1 MLTVE
6 PAFSTEFSAQI
17 PPPTPDRPPLCTNVY
32 ETAWMANTSLAP
44 MFPYVHRG
52 SIVPG
57 VTLFMGGEQAEYGHF
72 FHENTEEEI
81 ALVMGGR
88 GTMKPSGTVMIAPLL
103 HGVQA
108 FLKDPKDPQNYLLIV
123 ITQRQ
128 PDEREQHERVFWRCG
143 CNEILFEYA
152 YVATAADAYDPN
164 SSQMFLSTR
173 FSSEAAQRFNADV
186 ANRTCKRCG
195 KIADRFPVEAWGWTL
210 NTRSHDVAG
219 QARTAL
225 LERTKPTA

>member
-1 MLTVE
+1 VIVE
-6 PAFSTEFSAQI
+6 SDFSTELSAQI
-17 PPPTPDRPPLCTNVY
+17 PPPSPDRPPLRTNVY
-32 ETAWMANTSLAP
+32 EAAWMANTSLAT

-57 VTLFMGGEQAEYGHF
+57 VTLFMGGEDAEYGHF
-72 FHENTEEEI
+72 FHENTEEEV

-88 GTMKPSGTVMIAPLL
+88 GTMKPTGTVMIAPLL

-128 PDEREQHERVFWRCG
+128 PDDREQRERVFWRCG
-143 CNEILFEYA
+143 CNEILFEF
-152 YVATAADAYDPN
+152 AYDATP
-164 SSQMFLSTR
+164 SGEYDPHASEMLLTTR
-173 FSSEAAQRFNADV
+173 YSSEAAERFNADI

-195 KIADRFPVEAWGWTL
+195 KVADRFPIEAWGWTL
-210 NTRSHDVAG
+210 NTRSHDAAA
-219 QARTAL
+219 QARAAL
-225 LERTKPTA
+225 LERAKSTA

>member
-1 MLTVE
+1 MSIAETE
-6 PAFSTEFSAQI
+6 FSTELSAQI
-17 PPPTPDRPPLCTNVY
+17 PPPSPDRPPLRSNVY
-32 ETAWMANTSLAP
+32 EAAWMANTSLAT

-52 SIVPG
+52 AIVPG
-57 VTLFMGGEQAEYGHF
+57 VTLFMGGENAEYGHF

-88 GTMKPSGTVMIAPLL
+88 GTMKPTGTVMIAPLL

-128 PDEREQHERVFWRCG
+128 PDDREQHERVFWRCG
-143 CNEILFEYA
+143 CNEVLFEFA
-152 YVATAADAYDPN
+152 YESTPSAVYDPH
-164 SSQMFLSTR
+164 SSEMLLTTR
-173 FSSEAAQRFNADV
+173 YSSEAAERFNADV

-195 KIADRFPVEAWGWTL
+195 KVAEPFPVEAWGWTL
-210 NTRSHDVAG
+210 NTRSHDAVET
-219 QARTAL
+219 ARAAL
-225 LERTKPTA
+225 LERAKSTA

>member
-1 MLTVE
+1 MLNGE
-6 PAFSTEFSAQI
+6 SEFSTKLSEQI
-17 PPPTPDRPPLCTNVY
+17 PPASADRPPLRTNVY
-32 ETAWMANTSLAP
+32 DTAWMANTSLAT

-57 VTLFMGGEQAEYGHF
+57 ATLFMGGEGAEFGHF

-88 GTMKPSGTVMIAPLL
+88 GTMKPTGTVMIAPLL

-108 FLKDPKDPQNYLLIV
+108 FLKDQNDPNNYLLIV

-128 PDEREQHERVFWRCG
+128 PDDGEQRERVFWRCG
-143 CNEILFEYA
+143 CNEVLFEHA
-152 YVATAADAYDPN
+152 YEATPSDTYDPH
-164 SSQMFLSTR
+164 SSEMLLTTR
-173 FSSEAAQRFNADV
+173 YSSEAAELFNADV

-195 KIADRFPVEAWGWTL
+195 KIADPFPIKAWGWTQ
-210 NTRSHDVAG
+210 NTRSHDAAAE
-219 QARTAL
+219 ARAAL
-225 LERTKPTA
+225 LERAKLMA